1 MGQAGRKQPMSE
13 GAQLQQESAMKKHWF
28 PVLAGIIILAI
39 VGVFGYN
46 YMTKEKIEVLK
57 PIADFTLDNSDGTT
71 YTFHSSAGKVRL
83 VEFMFTKCPD
93 ICPATTFNM
102 AKLQDQLKEKGLFGD
117 KVEFVSISF
126 DPDNDTPEV
135 LQEYAAKFKAD
146 QSGWKFLRGD
156 AQAVEKVTK
165 DFGLMVIKQPDGSYS
180 HTARMFLVD
189 GEGNMRRAYGM
200 AANMEL
206 EVMMK
211 EMVQLAD

>member
-1 MGQAGRKQPMSE
+1 MSE
-13 GAQLQQESAMKKHWF
+13 ETQLQPDSAMKRHWF
-28 PVLAGIIILAI
+28 TILAGVLILVI
-39 VGVFGYN
+39 VGVFGYK
-46 YMTKEKIEVLK
+46 YMTEEKIEVLK

-71 YTFHSSAGKVRL
+71 YNFADSEGKVRL

-93 ICPATTFNM
+93 ICPATTYNM

-126 DPDNDTPEV
+126 DPENDTPEV
-135 LQEYAAKFKAD
+135 LQEYANKFKAD

-165 DFGLMVIKQPDGSYS
+165 DFGLMVIKEPDGSYG

-189 GEGNMRRAYGM
+189 GDGNMRRAYGM
-200 AANMEL
+200 AAEMDM

>member
-1 MGQAGRKQPMSE
+1 MSE

-28 PVLAGIIILAI
+28 PVLAGIILLAI
-39 VGVFGYN
+39 IGVFGYN
-46 YMTKEKIEVLK
+46 YMTEEKIEVLK

-71 YTFHSSAGKVRL
+71 YTFNSSAGKVRL

-156 AQAVEKVTK
+156 AQDVEKVTK
-165 DFGLMVIKQPDGSYS
+165 DFGLMVIKEPDGSYS

-189 GEGNMRRAYGM
+189 GDGNMRRAYGM

-206 EVMMK
+206 DVMMK